1 MKREESEDV
10 KKLRLEMEYRNYS
23 LNSVKTYCDLMSFL
37 ELSLSKRLEEI
48 TTEDL
53 KGFLHVALVQHHRS
67 TSYINQN
74 ISAYKIFV
82 QDVLKREWE
91 GIKVKRPRREKKLP
105 VVLSIN
111 EVERMITSTSN
122 LKHRV
127 ILMLMY
133 SAGLRRTELLQMKP
147 SAIDSSRMLI
157 HVSQGKGKK
166 DRYSI
171 LSQKTLELLRQYYSL
186 ERPKHYLF
194 EPNGNPGQMLSDR
207 TIDAIV
213 RKSAIRAGITKN
225 VSCHTLRH
233 SFATHLL
240 ETGVNI
246 KIIQQFLG
254 HTSLRTTS
262 IYLHLT
268 NINLGS
274 VKSPLEDMNV

>member
-23 LNSVKTYCDLMSFL
+23 VNSVKTYCDLMSFL
-37 ELSLSKRLEEI
+37 ELSLSKNLVDI
-48 TTEDL
+48 TVEDL
-53 KGFLHVALVQHHRS
+53 KSYLHMALVKHQRS

-111 EVERMITSTSN
+111 EVERMITSTRN

-127 ILMLMY
+127 MIMLMY
-133 SAGLRRTELLQMKP
+133 SAGLRRMELLQMKP
-147 SAIDSSRMLI
+147 LAIDSSRMLI
-157 HVSQGKGKK
+157 HISQGKGKK

-171 LSQKTLELLRQYYSL
+171 LSQKTLDILRQYYSL
-186 ERPKHYLF
+186 ERPKQYLF
-194 EPNGNPGQMLSDR
+194 EPNANPGQMISDR
-207 TIDAIV
+207 TIDYIV
-213 RKSAIRAGITKN
+213 RQSAIRAGITKT

-254 HTSLRTTS
+254 HTSLKTTS

-274 VKSPLEDMNV
+274 VKSPLEDMNI

>member
-23 LNSVKTYCDLMSFL
+23 VNSVKTYCDLMSFL
-37 ELSLSKRLEEI
+37 ELSLSKNLKEI
-48 TTEDL
+48 TIEDL
-53 KGFLHVALVQHHRS
+53 KGFLHVALVKYERS

-74 ISAYKIFV
+74 ISAY
-82 QDVLKREWE
+82 VLKREWE

-111 EVERMITSTSN
+111 EVERMITSTRN

-127 ILMLMY
+127 MIMLMY
-133 SAGLRRTELLQMKP
+133 SAGLRRMELLQMKP

-157 HVSQGKGKK
+157 HISQGKGKK

-171 LSQKTLELLRQYYSL
+171 LSQKTLDILRQYYSL
-186 ERPKHYLF
+186 ERPKQYLF
-194 EPNGNPGQMLSDR
+194 EPNANPGQMISDR
-207 TIDAIV
+207 TIDYIV
-213 RKSAIRAGITKN
+213 RQSAIKAGITKT

-254 HTSLRTTS
+254 HTSLKTTS

-274 VKSPLEDMNV
+274 VKSPLEDMNI

>member
-1 MKREESEDV
+1 MKKEESQDV

-23 LNSVKTYCDLMSFL
+23 SNSVKTYCELMRFL
-37 ELSLSKRLEEI
+37 ELSLSKKLHEI
-48 TTEDL
+48 TIDDL
-53 KGFLHVALVQHHRS
+53 KGFLHIALVKYQRS
-67 TSYINQN
+67 TSYINQM

-82 QDVLKREWE
+82 QDVLKNEWE
-91 GIKVKRPRREKKLP
+91 GIVVKRPRREKKLP

-111 EVERMITSTSN
+111 EVERMISSTRN
-122 LKHRV
+122 LKHRAM
-127 ILMLMY
+127 IMLMY

-157 HVSQGKGKK
+157 HISQGKGKK

-171 LSQKTLELLRQYYSL
+171 LSQKTLEILRQHYSL
-186 ERPKHYLF
+186 ERPKQYLF
-194 EPNGNPGQMLSDR
+194 EPNGNPGQRLSDK
-207 TIDAIV
+207 TIDNII
-213 RKSAIRAGITKN
+213 RKSAARAGITKT

-254 HTSLRTTS
+254 HTSLKTTS

-268 NINLGS
+268 NINIGS
-274 VKSPLEDMNV
+274 VKSPLEDMNI

>member
-23 LNSVKTYCDLMSFL
+23 VNSVKTYCDLMSFL
-37 ELSLSKRLEEI
+37 ELSLSKKLEEI
-48 TTEDL
+48 TIEDL
-53 KGFLHVALVQHHRS
+53 KGFLHTALVKYERS

-105 VVLSIN
+105 VVLSIS
-111 EVERMITSTSN
+111 EVEKMIASTRN
-122 LKHRV
+122 MKHKAM
-127 ILMLMY
+127 LMLMY
-133 SAGLRRTELLQMKP
+133 SAGLRRMELQQMKP
-147 SAIDSSRMLI
+147 SAIDSKRMLI
-157 HVSQGKGKK
+157 HISQGKGRK

-171 LSQKTLELLRQYYSL
+171 LSQKTLEILRQYYSL
-186 ERPKHYLF
+186 ERPKQYLF
-194 EPNGNPGQMLSDR
+194 EPNANPGQMISDR
-207 TIDAIV
+207 TIDYIV
-213 RKSAIRAGITKN
+213 RQSAIRAGITKT

-254 HTSLRTTS
+254 HTSLKTTS

-274 VKSPLEDMNV
+274 VKSPLENMNI